1 MLLNLPSLSASS
13 DLNCCDRLLS
23 FFASDLLM
31 LLSPFLSS
39 CEKPM
44 LELPLDEAPVLPV
57 EPALPLLPAPMLSDD
72 PLDAPPLAP
81 APVLLLSDGEDV
93 LLDDGDEEEDG
104 EEEELDPLAPVL
116 LEPLALGSAL
126 ELLLLGPDWAKAP
139 NEASEADI
147 ANVRISFLFIEDLL
161 HSCTQRGTA
170 IVGR

>member
-44 LELPLDEAPVLPV
+44 LELPLDEAPALPVLPLV
-57 EPALPLLPAPMLSDD
+57 PAPRLSDE
-72 PLDAPPLAP
+72 PLEDEPPLAP
-81 APVLLLSDGEDV
+81 APVLLLSDGDDV
-93 LLDDGDEEEDG
+93 LLLDDGEEE
-104 EEEELDPLAPVL
+104 DPLAPLL
-116 LEPLALGSAL
+116 LEPLLSMPPL
-126 ELLLLGPDWAKAP
+126 LLLLGAPPVESLAPDSANAP

-147 ANVRISFLFIEDLL
+147 AKVRMSFLFIEDLL
-161 HSCTQRGTA
+161 HS
-170 IVGR
+170 